1 MTYRTRKWATSY
13 RARLTF
19 GYLAVIAVFA
29 VAWAWS
35 LFGPL
40 TAAVIEQQE
49 DHLLAVAQ
57 AGSIA
62 LAQSDAPAADVTE
75 SLVAQTHLR
84 VTLIDASGAVLADSE
99 ELPSAMENH
108 ADRPEVAAA
117 LNGAVGTDRRVSTT
131 QGTERIYLAIPASYK
146 TEPVILRIS
155 SSLEEVN
162 TVASQAR
169 RTGLVLLALAL
180 TFAAIVVVR
189 LTAVATKPIIRLTDS
204 AQRMAAGDLRS
215 DVPVETGD
223 LHALSTALIDLQMQ
237 MQHRLEDLEAEKD
250 NLSAVLNGLTDAVFL
265 LHDTKIRFA
274 NRAADIFFTPP
285 RDGWRGQEYMDVG
298 LPASVTGLIGHYE
311 EEIRSN
317 IEDVGPDTGGRY
329 LRVTVLHL
337 KPTEQHTRT
346 LVSIADIT
354 ERTRVDHVRREF
366 VANASHELK
375 TPVAGIH
382 LLAES
387 AADAANEKDVDQA
400 LVFTEQIATE
410 SERLSRLVQD
420 LLDLSRLEAATASG
434 VISDLREAVAN
445 TLTGHRVAAEDRGLD
460 LTFDDTSAAGEDAY
474 VVADP
479 TDLAV
484 ALDNLL
490 DNAIKYTE
498 KGFVAVSL
506 SVSSDSAMLDVTD
519 TGIGIPAEDLGRVFE
534 RFYRVDRARSRDSGG
549 TGLGLS
555 LVRHVIERA
564 DGSIEVSS
572 IPGSGTTFRMTLPRA

>member
-1 MTYRTRKWATSY
+1 MIDRISRWTTSY
-13 RARLTF
+13 RAKLAF
-19 GYLAVIAVFA
+19 SYLAVIAVFA

-40 TAAVIEQQE
+40 TAAVVEQQE

-62 LAQSDAPAADVTE
+62 LAESDAPAADVTE
-75 SLVAQTHLR
+75 RLVAQTHLR
-84 VTLIDASGAVLADSE
+84 MTLIDANGVVLVDTE
-99 ELPSAMENH
+99 ESPSAMENH
-108 ADRPEVAAA
+108 AGRPEVAAA
-117 LNGAVGTDRRVSTT
+117 LDGGMGTDRRVSAT

-146 TEPVILRIS
+146 GEPVILRVS
-155 SSLEEVN
+155 SSLAGVN
-162 TVASQAR
+162 AVASQAR
-169 RTGLVLLALAL
+169 RTGLALLALAL
-180 TFAAIVVVR
+180 MVAAIVVVR

-215 DVPVETGD
+215 DVPMETGD
-223 LHALSTALIDLQMQ
+223 LQTLSVALTDLQMQ

-265 LHDTKIRFA
+265 LHDTEIRFA
-274 NRAADIFFTPP
+274 NKAADIFFASP
-285 RDGWRGQEYMDVG
+285 RGGWRGKEYVNLG
-298 LPASVTGLIGHYE
+298 LPASVTGLIGSYE
-311 EEIRSN
+311 EDIRSK
-317 IEDVGPDTGGRY
+317 IEDVGPDTSGRY

-337 KPTEQHTRT
+337 NPTEQHTRT
-346 LVSIADIT
+346 LVVIADIT
-354 ERTRVDHVRREF
+354 ERTRVDHVRRDF

-387 AADAANEKDVDQA
+387 VADAASEKDVEQA
-400 LVFTEQIATE
+400 LAFTEQIATE
-410 SERLSRLVQD
+410 SGRLSRLVQD
-420 LLDLSRLEAATASG
+420 LLDLSRLEAATISG
-434 VISDLREAVAN
+434 VISDLREAVVN
-445 TLTGHRVAAEDRGLD
+445 TLAGHRVAARDRGLD
-460 LTFDDTSAAGEDAY
+460 LTFDDTSAPGEDAY
-474 VVADP
+474 VKADP

-498 KGFVAVSL
+498 KGSVAVSL
-506 SVSSDSAMLDVTD
+506 SVSSDSVMLDVTD
-519 TGIGIPAEDLGRVFE
+519 TGIGIPAEDLGRIFE

-564 DGSIEVSS
+564 NGSIEVSS
-572 IPGSGTTFRMTLPRA
+572 TPGSGTTFRMTLTRA